1 MVVWQGKSKRKK
13 SGSGGRRKKRRA
25 KKSQEMGSPAIETFV
40 APNKT
45 KMVNSRG
52 NVVKQKILQ
61 AEFINVTDKKGQTK
75 RAKITSFVE
84 NKASIDYNRR
94 KIVTKGAI
102 IDTELGKVQVTTR
115 PGQIGT
121 LSGKLI

>member
-1 MVVWQGKSKRKK
+1 MVVWQGKSKRKT
-13 SGSGGRRKKRRA
+13 SGSGGRRNKRRS
-25 KKSQEMGSPAIETFV
+25 KKSQEMGSPSIETFV

-52 NVVKQKILQ
+52 SVVKQKILQ
-61 AEFINVTDKKGQTK
+61 ADTINVTDKNGKTK
-75 RAKITSFVE
+75 RAKITAFVE

-94 KIVTKGAI
+94 KIVTRGAI
-102 IDTELGKVQVTTR
+102 VDTELGKVKVTSR

>member
-1 MVVWQGKSKRKK
+1 MVTWQGKSKRKT
-13 SGSGGRRKKRRA
+13 SGSGGRRKKRRS

-40 APNKT
+40 APSKK
-45 KMVNSRG
+45 KMVQSRG
-52 NVVKQKILQ
+52 AVVKQKILQ
-61 AEFINVTDKKGQTK
+61 ADSINVTDKKGQTK

-84 NKASIDYNRR
+84 NKASIDYHRR

-102 IDTELGKVQVTTR
+102 VETDLGKVKVTTR